1 MLEKNRMKSLE
12 EVEVELEYFG
22 LSKQSAAAMVRLA
35 NNLKQVR
42 KLRAAH
48 IELLV
53 PGRRLHPP
61 SPLGQ
66 IVWNQSEAEIE
77 IEIKIME
84 DTETQDGHDN
94 EPEPASRNEASGSE
108 ATTVC
113 LPLESQSCALPDAP
127 QASPFLEFSWP
138 VPLTSSGKDMNVADG
153 VGPSNGDSATL
164 DEVTSSLE
172 NLSISQ
178 DTPPSPPERSAD
190 ILAKEAEG
198 EYDPYD
204 TPHNRDD
211 FRWW

>member
-1 MLEKNRMKSLE
+1 MSEKKRMKSLE

-94 EPEPASRNEASGSE
+94 EPEPASRNEASSSE
-108 ATTVC
+108 ATT
-113 LPLESQSCALPDAP
+113 
-127 QASPFLEFSWP
+127 
-138 VPLTSSGKDMNVADG
+138 DMNVTGGA
-153 VGPSNGDSATL
+153 VLSSADSATL
-164 DEVTSSLE
+164 DGVASSLE
-172 NLSISQ
+172 SLSISQ
-178 DTPPSPPERSAD
+178 DAPASLPERSAD

>member
-1 MLEKNRMKSLE
+1 MSEKKRMKSLE

-35 NNLKQVR
+35 NNLKQTR

-66 IVWNQSEAEIE
+66 IVWNQSDPEIE

-94 EPEPASRNEASGSE
+94 EPELASHNKASSSE
-108 ATTVC
+108 DTTDINATD
-113 LPLESQSCALPDAP
+113 S
-127 QASPFLEFSWP
+127 
-138 VPLTSSGKDMNVADG
+138 
-153 VGPSNGDSATL
+153 VGPSSVGSATL
-164 DEVTSSLE
+164 DDVTSNLE

-178 DTPPSPPERSAD
+178 DTPPSLPERSAD

>member
-1 MLEKNRMKSLE
+1 MSEKKRMKSLE

-22 LSKQSAAAMVRLA
+22 LSRQSAAAMVRLA

-66 IVWNQSEAEIE
+66 IVWNQGELEIE
-77 IEIKIME
+77 IEIIEKLE
-84 DTETQDGHDN
+84 GQNGHDN
-94 EPEPASRNEASGSE
+94 EPEQASRNEASGSE
-108 ATTVC
+108 ATT
-113 LPLESQSCALPDAP
+113 
-127 QASPFLEFSWP
+127 
-138 VPLTSSGKDMNVADG
+138 DMNVTEGA
-153 VGPSNGDSATL
+153 VLSSVESATL
-164 DEVTSSLE
+164 DNVTSSLE
-172 NLSISQ
+172 NLSIPQNTS
-178 DTPPSPPERSAD
+178 PSPPERSAD

>member
-1 MLEKNRMKSLE
+1 MKSLE
-12 EVEVELEYFG
+12 EVEIELEYFG

-77 IEIKIME
+77 IEIEFKIME
-84 DTETQDGHDN
+84 DTETQDGHDD
-94 EPEPASRNEASGSE
+94 EPKPASRNEASGSE

-113 LPLESQSCALPDAP
+113 LPPKSKSCA
-127 QASPFLEFSWP
+127 
-138 VPLTSSGKDMNVADG
+138 
-153 VGPSNGDSATL
+153 
-164 DEVTSSLE
+164 
-172 NLSISQ
+172 
-178 DTPPSPPERSAD
+178 PP
-190 ILAKEAEG
+190 
-198 EYDPYD
+198 
-204 TPHNRDD
+204 
-211 FRWW
+211 

>member
-1 MLEKNRMKSLE
+1 MSEKKRMKSLE
-12 EVEVELEYFG
+12 EVETELEYFG

-35 NNLKQVR
+35 NNLKQTR

-66 IVWNQSEAEIE
+66 IVWNQSDPEIE

-94 EPEPASRNEASGSE
+94 EPEPASRNEASSSE
-108 ATTVC
+108 ATT
-113 LPLESQSCALPDAP
+113 
-127 QASPFLEFSWP
+127 
-138 VPLTSSGKDMNVADG
+138 DMNVIED
-153 VGPSNGDSATL
+153 VGSSRGSATL
-164 DEVTSSLE
+164 ADVASSLE

>member
-1 MLEKNRMKSLE
+1 MSEKKRMKSLE

-66 IVWNQSEAEIE
+66 IVWNQNEAEIE

-84 DTETQDGHDN
+84 DTETQDGHNN
-94 EPEPASRNEASGSE
+94 EPEPTSRNEASGSE
-108 ATTVC
+108 AT
-113 LPLESQSCALPDAP
+113 PDINAT
-127 QASPFLEFSWP
+127 ED
-138 VPLTSSGKDMNVADG
+138 VGSSR
-153 VGPSNGDSATL
+153 DSGTL
-164 DEVTSSLE
+164 DDVTSSLE

-178 DTPPSPPERSAD
+178 DTPTSPPERSAD

>member
-1 MLEKNRMKSLE
+1 MKSLE

-77 IEIKIME
+77 IEIEFKIME

-94 EPEPASRNEASGSE
+94 EPKPASRNEASSSE
-108 ATTVC
+108 AAT
-113 LPLESQSCALPDAP
+113 
-127 QASPFLEFSWP
+127 
-138 VPLTSSGKDMNVADG
+138 DMNATEDA
-153 VGPSNGDSATL
+153 GPSTIGSATL
-164 DEVTSSLE
+164 DDITSSLD
-172 NLSISQ
+172 NFSISE